1 MRQLD
6 EAAVEAACLG
16 GGVYAS
22 GGGGWFDHGMQNGL
36 LAVRLGRPRLATI
49 DEIPQEGVIVTIA
62 AIGAPAAAD
71 WEMQPRDYLR
81 AFELIRE
88 AIDEP
93 IVGLMNG
100 QNGYSSTVNCWLPA
114 ALYDIPAI
122 DVAGDTR
129 AHPTIKLGAM
139 GLAADPSFRT
149 VQTQAGG
156 NRAQGSYLELVVKGN
171 VFKTANIL
179 RRASVESGGF
189 IASARLPL
197 PVAYVRKHGALG
209 AVSLALSVGEAMR
222 AARDRGADA
231 MIAAILR
238 SAGGRILGKGVVQK
252 PELRTEGGFDHARYT
267 ITGDGDPFT
276 VYTLN
281 ELMAVDHG
289 TQRVATFPDV
299 IALLSLDT
307 GLPLPVSHLR
317 DGANVAL
324 FQVPKSQIPLS
335 SSVKDPQAYPE
346 LEEIMGIELSRY
358 AFAPVAE
365 PQS

>member
-88 AIDEP
+88 TIHEP

-129 AHPTIKLGAM
+129 AHPTIKLGSM
-139 GLAADPSFRT
+139 GLASDPLFRT

-156 NRAQGSYLELVVKGN
+156 NRAQGSYLELVIKGN
-171 VFKTANIL
+171 IFKTSNIL

-209 AVSLALSVGEAMR
+209 AVSLALSLGEAIR

-231 MIAAILR
+231 MISAILR
-238 SAGGRILGKGVVQK
+238 SAGGRILGNGVVRK

-267 ITGDGDPFT
+267 IVGDGDPFT

-281 ELMAVDHG
+281 EIMAVDHG
-289 TQRVATFPDV
+289 SERVATFPDV

-307 GLPLPVSHLR
+307 GLPLPVSHLH
-317 DGANVAL
+317 DGTSVAV
-324 FQVPKSQIPLS
+324 FQVPKAQIPLS

-346 LEEIMGIELSRY
+346 LEQIIGIELSRY
-358 AFAPVAE
+358 ALA
-365 PQS
+365 